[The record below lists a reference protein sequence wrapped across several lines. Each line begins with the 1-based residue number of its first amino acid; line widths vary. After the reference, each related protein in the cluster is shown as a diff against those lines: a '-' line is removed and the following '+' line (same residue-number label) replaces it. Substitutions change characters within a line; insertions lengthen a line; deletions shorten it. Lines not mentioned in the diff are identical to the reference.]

1 MTDGDAPMMV
11 DEDAVLQ
18 QNKKGKG
25 RDIPRMEQ
33 VKKSPV
39 VEIVVPV
46 SRVDARVQRVTN
58 WSTAS

>member
-1 MTDGDAPMMV
+1 MMV

-25 RDIPRMEQ
+25 RDIPHMEQ

-39 VEIVVPV
+39 IEIVVPV

-58 WSTAS
+58 LSTAS